1 MGWRRTMTMLQPV
14 TADEARLAAAALRGK
29 CCRTP
34 LVRLNWTPPDRPDL
48 QIWLKLE
55 SLQPIGSF
63 KIRGATTAVS
73 KCDHAQLV
81 SEGVVTASAGN
92 MGQAVAYA
100 AQTIGCRCTVVVPDQ
115 APATKLL
122 AMERR
127 GARVIKVPYSRW
139 WEIIESH
146 QTSEA
151 PGFFI
156 HPVVDQRVMTGNGTI
171 ALEIVE

>member
-1 MGWRRTMTMLQPV
+1 MVGLC
-14 TADEARLAAAALRGK
+14 L
-29 CCRTP
+29 
-34 LVRLNWTPPDRPDL
+34 
-48 QIWLKLE
+48 
-55 SLQPIGSF
+55 SSSF

-100 AQTIGCRCTVVVPDQ
+100 AQTIGCAGDSMVMSLNCSEWVRFASCRCTVVVPDQ

-156 HPVVDQRVMTGNGTI
+156 HPGTNT
-171 ALEIVE
+171 LHLLFS